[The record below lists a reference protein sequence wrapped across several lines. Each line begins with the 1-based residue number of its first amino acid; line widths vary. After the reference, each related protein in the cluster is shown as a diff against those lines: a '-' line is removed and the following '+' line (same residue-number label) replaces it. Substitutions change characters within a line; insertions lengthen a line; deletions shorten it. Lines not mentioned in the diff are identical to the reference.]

1 MKPLRSKRLGV
12 EIKREISRIIEFE
25 FRTNI
30 PAMTTITEVRLT
42 PDLRIAR
49 VYYSVLGSADDKKRV
64 GEFLTNAT
72 GRMRSLIAARIT
84 MRYHPSLEFRL
95 DDTLEYA
102 QRIEDIIE
110 KIHQEPQ
117 ASQTSEETGDF

>member
-12 EIKREISRIIEFE
+12 EIRREISRIIEFE
-25 FRTNI
+25 FRATI

-64 GEFLTNAT
+64 GAFLTNAT
-72 GRMRSLIAARIT
+72 GRMRSLLAARIT

-95 DDTLEYA
+95 DETLENA
-102 QRIEDIIE
+102 QRIEELIE
-110 KIHQEPQ
+110 KIHQE
-117 ASQTSEETGDF
+117 QTNQSSDEAGDS

>member
-1 MKPLRSKRLGV
+1 MKHLRSKRLGV
-12 EIKREISRIIEFE
+12 EIKREISKIIEFE
-25 FRTNI
+25 FRTSI

-64 GEFLTNAT
+64 GAFLANAT
-72 GRMRSLIAARIT
+72 GRMRSLLAARIT

-95 DDTLEYA
+95 DETLENA
-102 QRIEDIIE
+102 QRIEELIE

-117 ASQTSEETGDF
+117 TNKSPDEAGDI